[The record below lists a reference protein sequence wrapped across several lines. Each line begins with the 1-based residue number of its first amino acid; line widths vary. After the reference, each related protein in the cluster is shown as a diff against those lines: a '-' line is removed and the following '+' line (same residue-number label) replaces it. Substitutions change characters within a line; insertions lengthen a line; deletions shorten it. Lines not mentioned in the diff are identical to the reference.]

1 MRVDRARTILTPRR
15 ESGASLWS
23 RAQGGT
29 LERDL
34 VSIGAYAVNE
44 FLIPILFYGACA
56 AGAVGIALALPRRKP
71 ALALIGGIV
80 AAAGAGLMA
89 LVLLL
94 AVGDSGH
101 RPNLFFYIFALLALG
116 SGLRVVTHPRP
127 VYSALYFILTVVA
140 TAGLFVLLGAEFMA
154 FALIIIYAG
163 AILITYLF
171 VIMLATQAPVEGDE
185 DKIPEYDAVA
195 REPIWAS
202 AVGFVLLATL
212 TTIFFHGTDSLPGP
226 VERNESSVIAA
237 MPQRIE
243 RELRA
248 QDIISEN
255 ATVETAHGE
264 AVVNTV
270 TGEVMTSEGPR
281 QLPESLDV
289 SNIELL
295 GFNLLRDNPMT
306 IEIAGVILLMAMLG
320 ATVLAR
326 RQVDLDDE
334 AKARQARHLH
344 LEPEDEDV

>member
-1 MRVDRARTILTPRR
+1 MP
-15 ESGASLWS
+15 
-23 RAQGGT
+23 GGT
-29 LERDL
+29 LERDR

-44 FLIPILFYGACA
+44 FLIPILLYGACA

-71 ALALIGGIV
+71 ALALIGGVV
-80 AAAGAGLMA
+80 AAAAAGLMA

-140 TAGLFVLLGAEFMA
+140 SAGLYVLLGAEFMA

-171 VIMLATQAPVEGDE
+171 VIMLATQAPAEGDE
-185 DKIPEYDAVA
+185 DKIPDYDAVA

-202 AVGFVLLATL
+202 MVGFVLLATL
-212 TTIFFHGTDSLPGP
+212 TTIFFYGPESLPGP
-226 VERNESSVIAA
+226 RPVDESNILAS

-248 QDIISEN
+248 ADIISKD
-255 ATVETAHGE
+255 ATIETVDGI
-264 AVVNTV
+264 AVVDAATN
-270 TGEVMTSEGPR
+270 EVMTSEGPR
-281 QLPESLDV
+281 ELPESLDV
-289 SNIELL
+289 SNVELL
-295 GFNLLRDNPMT
+295 GFNLLRDHPMT

-326 RQVDLDDE
+326 RQVDIDDE
-334 AKARQARHLH
+334 AKARQARRLH
-344 LEPEDEDV
+344 LEPEGEDG

>member
-1 MRVDRARTILTPRR
+1 MCL
-15 ESGASLWS
+15 SS
-23 RAQGGT
+23 RAPGGT
-29 LERDL
+29 LERDR

-44 FLIPILFYGACA
+44 FLIPILLYGACA

-71 ALALIGGIV
+71 AMALVGGLV
-80 AAAGAGLMA
+80 AASGAGLMA

-94 AVGDSGH
+94 AVGDSGNL
-101 RPNLFFYIFALLALG
+101 PNIFFYIFGLLALG

-127 VYSALYFILTVVA
+127 VYSALYFILTVIA
-140 TAGLFVLLGAEFMA
+140 SAGLFVLLGAEFMA

-171 VIMLATQAPVEGDE
+171 VIMLATQAPAEGDE
-185 DKIPEYDAVA
+185 DKIPDYDAVA

-212 TTIFFHGTDSLPGP
+212 TTVFFYGTESLPGP
-226 VERNESSVIAA
+226 KPWNDAPVLAA

-243 RELRA
+243 RELRS
-248 QDIISEN
+248 QDIISKD
-255 ATVETAHGE
+255 ATIETVDGV
-264 AVVNTV
+264 AVVDAA

-281 QLPESLDV
+281 ELPESLDV

-344 LEPEDEDV
+344 LEPEDEDA